1 MLKNMIRKHKYLPLI
16 VVVLILLIAA
26 AVIVPMSILAAGN
39 DTPQGLRCWHPYPS
53 QSIEDNTITLRF
65 AFTVNSTFNGTVGIV
80 YSFTNQNP
88 TIGVSGCTNKTATLY
103 PAGHYLAWHGTPV
116 NPGSGRKWAQAE
128 TDAIVKADYADTIY
142 VRAYT
147 KKNGCTP
154 DYSSVYTISVYGAFI
169 ADFSFGYFGGS
180 NITTDLFAAAAERT
194 YSNDGIEPVIPALPP
209 VYPTANQH
217 PRVLFTSDSIG
228 GLNAALANA
237 PVPANPSENQIWV
250 GKRYEYVH
258 DHPTDGDL
266 SDGFDTATM
275 NDIQLLALDYQM
287 TGNRTSG
294 LRAVYAIKNALK
306 TMGVFDTGGD
316 PCRRYGY
323 VMYVSACV
331 YDWCYDLMNATDR
344 QQIVAGVQHKCC
356 EAFTNNADIWKPEQ
370 FRMEIDFPPAVPGA
384 LTSHNAE
391 FQLLR
396 DYLSFAIA
404 IYDEYPGWWD
414 YIAGRFYQEFV
425 PVRNEYYKA
434 GMYPQGVSTYVRI
447 RYTSDLY
454 SAALIKAATGIFPY
468 ESEENMK
475 QVARTIFSY
484 EYKKEVQNQGT
495 PKEKTIY
502 YGFAAG
508 DDEKTIHQFEDY
520 SRVALISSYLFED
533 ETMRAQLA
541 YFKKSYSRFDYSW
554 FTVLANVPE
563 YLIFSSNGV
572 EEASDRHEDMP
583 LFLYNGGWLGQLISR
598 NTWATWQ
605 TSVLMKIGGRTTGNH
620 EHYDAGSFQIFF
632 QNVLAG
638 DTGCYD
644 KYGSDH
650 HYYYHQATIAHN
662 SLLIYNPAFAST
674 QKGYYTG
681 GQRLTGETGNF
692 NDGEYSWCENDRFL
706 TGTVTGMRV
715 GYGNEEHTTAWYSYI
730 AGDIT
735 PAYDSETVS
744 NVERR
749 MLVDYWG
756 TGSVTYFFVY
766 DNITATNP
774 NFKKTFLLHT
784 PTEPTMINSKTY
796 QVINGNGKMVL
807 QNVIG
812 GDTITKIGG
821 VVFDPNPDPSESPI
835 YNPGASSNYK
845 VNGSQLVTP
854 GKNPSDPPITG
865 YDGFWGRLEVSPATG
880 NATDR
885 MLNVICITHK
895 NTAVPTATDIS
906 TSVVAAT
913 QIGNAAA
920 AFVKESTPRTSS
932 FSFTTTGTTELDYFV
947 SGVAQGTW
955 TVKRNGTTLGTF
967 EATGGLLFFEADPG
981 TIQLIPATLT
991 GVSKSTTGLGNG
1003 SWQSVSFSS
1012 IPN

>member
-16 VVVLILLIAA
+16 VGVLILLIAA

-39 DTPQGLRCWHPYPS
+39 DDPQRLTCWHPASSESPDDDS
-53 QSIEDNTITLRF
+53 ITLRF
-65 AFTVNSTFNGTVGIV
+65 AFTVNSTFNGTAGIV

-88 TIGVSGCTNKTATLY
+88 TIGGSGCTNKTATLCS
-103 PAGHYLAWHGTPV
+103 GSQYLTWHNTPKA
-116 NPGSGRKWAQAE
+116 PGSGKKWAQTE
-128 TDAIVKADYADTIY
+128 TNAIQNADYADTIY
-142 VRAYT
+142 VRAYVIIGSQT
-147 KKNGCTP
+147 Y
-154 DYSSVYTISVYGAFI
+154 YSSKLSTSVLENFI
-169 ADFSFGYFGGS
+169 ADFASGYFGGT

-194 YSNDGIEPVIPALPP
+194 YSNNGIEPVIPALPP
-209 VYPTANQH
+209 DNPTANQH
-217 PRVLFTSDSIG
+217 PRVLFTSDNIS

-306 TMGVFDTGGD
+306 TMGVFNTGGD
-316 PCRRYGY
+316 LCRRYGY
-323 VMYVSACV
+323 VMYVAACV

-344 QQIVAGVQHKCC
+344 QHIVAGVQHKCC
-356 EAFTNNADIWKPEQ
+356 EAFENNVSIYDTSK

-384 LTSHNAE
+384 ITGHNSE
-391 FQLLR
+391 LQLLR

-414 YIAGRFYQEFV
+414 YIAGRFYEEFV
-425 PVRNEYYKA
+425 PVRNEFYKA
-434 GMYPQGVSTYVRI
+434 GMYPQGVSTYVRL
-447 RYTSDLY
+447 RYSSDLY
-454 SAALIKAATGIFPY
+454 SAALIKAATGSFPY

-475 QVARTIFSY
+475 QVARTVYSY
-484 EYKKEVQNQGT
+484 EWKKFTMNGKYATYAFGV
-495 PKEKTIY
+495 
-502 YGFAAG
+502 G
-508 DDEKTIHQFEDY
+508 DDEGTIHEFIDY
-520 SRVALISSYLFED
+520 SRVALISSYLFDD

-541 YFKKSYSRFDYSW
+541 YFGKSYSKFDYSW
-554 FTVLANVPE
+554 FTVVANVPE

-572 EEASDRHEDMP
+572 TEASDRHEDMP

-598 NTWATWQ
+598 NTWASWQ
-605 TSVLMKIGGRTTGNH
+605 TSVLMKIGGRTPGTH
-620 EHYDAGSFQIFF
+620 EHYDAGSFEIFY
-632 QNVLAG
+632 QNVLAP
-638 DTGCYD
+638 DTGYYD
-644 KYGSDH
+644 KYGSNH

-662 SLLIYNPAFAST
+662 SLLIYNPAFATT
-674 QKGYYTG
+674 QKGYYSG

-692 NDGEYSWCENDRFL
+692 NNGGSSAWYTSDRFL

-715 GYGNEEHTTAWYSYI
+715 GYGNAAHTTAWYSYI

-744 NVERR
+744 EVERR

-756 TGSVTYFFVY
+756 TDSVTYFFVY
-766 DNITATNP
+766 DNITATDP

-807 QNVIG
+807 QNVVG
-812 GDTITKIGG
+812 NNVTITPRGG
-821 VVFDPNPDPSESPI
+821 ENQNFLTN
-835 YNPGASSNYK
+835 YNGANNYVQLATK
-845 VNGSQLVTP
+845 NGE
-854 GKNPSDPPITG
+854 D
-865 YDGFWGRLEVSPATG
+865 DGFWGRLDVSPATG

-885 MLNVICITHK
+885 MLNVICISSK

-906 TSVVAAT
+906 TSVVAAA

-920 AFVKESTPRTSS
+920 AFVKDSSPRTSS
-932 FSFTTTGTTELDYFV
+932 FSFTTTGTTELDYFI
-947 SGVAQGTW
+947 SGVAKGTW

-981 TIQLIPATLT
+981 TIQLIPDNLT
-991 GVSKSTTGLGNG
+991 GVSVAETGLGNG

-1012 IPN
+1012 ISN